1 MLAQIKASVANIDY
15 EKVEQM
21 IRKQHDQFLRSLD
34 PKKLPPGVSS
44 IEEVKEQL
52 EQGVAEQLKNMR
64 EQNARLGTPE
74 CEADQESGS
83 EAVYSMIF
91 DKSGDRLCLGTQN
104 GIRVYRW
111 DEVVKAQDDMPKPIM
126 GVELGSKT
134 MKTGKYSTEKEPYM
148 YTLEHDEERDWVLF
162 AGLEGL
168 VRYLD
173 LSSGC
178 SGVLPRAAGRLA
190 DLASRAFDRPIG
202 AGGAVPARFLL
213 AEPQQAGHRGAV
225 LELPGAL
232 PEDFVNAK
240 SDFDNTAVRGCR
252 SAA

>member
-1 MLAQIKASVANIDY
+1 MANIDY
-15 EKVEQM
+15 EKVEQL
-21 IRKQHDQFLRSLD
+21 IRKQHEQILRSLD
-34 PKKLPPGVSS
+34 PNRLPPGINS

-52 EQGVAEQLKNMR
+52 AQGVAEQLKNMR

-74 CEADQESGS
+74 WQADRESGT

-104 GIRVYRW
+104 GIRVFRW
-111 DEVVKAQDDMPKPIM
+111 DEVVNAQDDMPTPIM

-134 MKTGKYSTEKEPYM
+134 MTTGKYSTEKEPYM

-173 LSSGC
+173 LSSGR
-178 SGVLPRAAGRLA
+178 SGVLL
-190 DLASRAFDRPIG
+190 
-202 AGGAVPARFLL
+202 
-213 AEPQQAGHRGAV
+213 EP
-225 LELPGAL
+225 
-232 PEDFVNAK
+232 PEDWPILQVELSIDRSAL
-240 SDFDNTAVRGCR
+240 AVRYRPDFFSQNLNKRGIAVQFWNYPALCQKI
-252 SAA
+252 S